1 MKQYVSYVEAV
12 HAYARGLCVW
22 IETDQGLET
31 GFESCWAP
39 TCEAFAR
46 DPEARKRAAK
56 VGARSLRLD
65 VLKRRGVFEGE
76 NPRYVIGKRNFS
88 E

>member
-12 HAYARGLCVW
+12 HAYARGLFVVV
-22 IETDQGLET
+22 
-31 GFESCWAP
+31 ESDAGYEVGMQSDWAS

-56 VGARSLRLD
+56 VGARSLRLYTQARY
-65 VLKRRGVFEGE
+65 LEGA
-76 NPRYVIGKRNFS
+76 NPRFYIEERQFP
-88 E
+88 EFR